1 MQSPSNRMNRE
12 LWREEARLDSVI
24 HNAQQELD
32 KAERFLNHMMDQNT
46 ARGLAAVRRIQR
58 QHKLQGIY
66 GTLAELFEV
75 PDRYKTAVEVTA
87 GASLF
92 HYVVDTDATATKVME
107 ILQKEKAG
115 RVTFMPLNR
124 LKSKPVN
131 IPKASDAV
139 HMLSKLKYDPK
150 YEAAFEHVFG
160 KTIIC
165 PNLQVAAQYARS
177 HSVSAI
183 TPEGDRADKK
193 GALTGGFHD
202 PRQSRLDALRIAA
215 KKRDEV
221 IAYKDRAHE
230 IRTELERKDQE
241 ISRSV
246 GEVQKVEQRKQRL
259 ESSFGQVAQEL
270 RSNTSNLQSKT
281 DALQNKKR
289 AKDNVEAATRE
300 LDGQQEAYEQEL
312 ATPYTKNLTEDE
324 ERQLQSLTKRA
335 QALQVQFN
343 QFSTSRS
350 ELEGQK
356 TLVEVELKEN
366 LRLRL
371 DQLNAQG
378 IEIGTGKV
386 DSRLKECMKELDRLE
401 KSLRSVES
409 KLQATEEAIEKANGA
424 LAETSQNISDLQKRQ
439 DELTRAIERYQK
451 RMEKSMARKA
461 ILVDK
466 AAECSRNIRDLGV
479 LPKEAFDKYQKMQS
493 DKVIMNWDNM

>member
-1 MQSPSNRMNRE
+1 
-12 LWREEARLDSVI
+12 
-24 HNAQQELD
+24 
-32 KAERFLNHMMDQNT
+32 MMDQNT
-46 ARGLAAVRRIQR
+46 ARGLTAVRRIQK
-58 QHKLQGIY
+58 QHKLQGLY

-75 PDRYKTAVEVTA
+75 SDRYKTAVEVTA

-139 HMLSKLKYDPK
+139 HMLSKLKYDSK
-150 YEAAFEHVFG
+150 YEPAFEHVFG

-202 PRQSRLDALRIAA
+202 PRQSRLDAMRIAA
-215 KKRDEV
+215 RKRNEV
-221 IAYKDRAHE
+221 SAYRDRARE
-230 IRTELERKDQE
+230 IQSELECMDQE
-241 ISRSV
+241 VSRSV

-270 RSNTSNLQSKT
+270 RSSTLNLQSKK
-281 DALQNKKR
+281 DALENKKR
-289 AKDNVEAATRE
+289 AKENVEAAARDLGE
-300 LDGQQEAYEQEL
+300 QQETYEQEL
-312 ATPYTKNLTEDE
+312 ATPYSKNLTADE

-335 QALQVQFN
+335 QAHQVQYN
-343 QFSTSRS
+343 EFSTSRS

-356 TLVEVELKEN
+356 TLLEVELKEN

-371 DQLNAQG
+371 DQLEAQG

-386 DSRLKECMKELDRLE
+386 DYRLKECMKELDRLDM
-401 KSLRSVES
+401 SLQGVES
-409 KLQATEEAIEKANGA
+409 KLQANEEAIEKANSV
-424 LAETSQNISDLQKRQ
+424 LVETVQNISELQKRQ
-439 DELTRAIERYQK
+439 EELTRAIERYQK
-451 RMEKSMARKA
+451 RVEKSMARKA

-466 AAECSRNIRDLGV
+466 AAECSRNVRELGV
-479 LPKEAFDKYQKMQS
+479 LPKEAFEKYQKMQS
-493 DKVIMNWDNM
+493 DKVSNSRGLYVSELTLL